1 MFTMNKKRLITAICV
16 SWMVAQASAQV
27 SLETVFSGP
36 FSEPY
41 GVAVDLATND
51 YFVTD
56 SANHRIVKYDSV
68 QDEFGNFAGL
78 PGSAGSANGAGVS
91 ARFFNPQGIATATR
105 GGVRGLV
112 VSDSGNHT
120 IRFISLNGAVTTI
133 GGSAGV
139 SGSEDGAG
147 VDARFNSPTG
157 LAAASDGTIYVADL
171 LNNRIRVIAP
181 DNSVTTL
188 DPVLARPS
196 DVTLDPVNN
205 ILYVADAGSNSI
217 KRIDLNAGTPTAELI
232 AGSASG
238 VSGFRDSLVGT
249 EAAFHNPR
257 GIVYVN
263 SIVGLLVSD
272 TANDAIRRVYE
283 NTDLGSGIYTVERY
297 ADTPWEDLKSPMGLA
312 VDALGNIPVVSLGT
326 DSLVRVLLT
335 EPQPRIA
342 NPVIGFVEF
351 VENDLGQLISVLTP
365 VVNST
370 FNNDVKI
377 LIQGESGTGG
387 AHFNFGAN
395 ANTVADPVPG
405 VSLQAGDTYRN
416 GLTPEQVADISSEII
431 IADEGPDFTIK
442 ALSAQTG
449 RLPSEV
455 VSARFR
461 FQAANPV
468 IIGDNPIDFSVAN
481 STEGVVMYYT
491 TDGSEPNEGSSVY
504 APGLALQFVG
514 VSEVTFRIKA
524 YKDGYFSSQTVQ
536 RVFNIQNLVTTQIGV
551 LADYESGAGSTAVIP
566 VEVTLAPD
574 RRLRSLQFRFEVTP
588 SAGAPDATD
597 QLRLLPINATND
609 FAILNAPSTNAPNSS
624 LYNLGNG
631 VKGLA
636 ISYLGSTGMEIT
648 TSNVVAMVAVPIP
661 PTAALGDTYTLSIL
675 NASGTEDGIQKAL
688 PITPFTSRTI
698 TVANKGYV
706 VGDTAVSRWY
716 NHLVGMNVLGDG
728 DLNNNDVNNAF
739 RASLGFNT
747 PYSFSDIFDAMD
759 AFPKDTATTVGGD
772 GQIRF
777 LDWQTILLRSL
788 RLDSQNWTRTWV
800 GGVRTVAA
808 SGLAGDPNFP
818 AEEVGFSSDANFAA
832 TEDSGPAW
840 NVQASIGGQ
849 VVENAGAGV
858 SVSVPVYVNV
868 KPGASLSGLQFRAS
882 VVGTLG
888 APQLTEEV
896 QFQGASDLPAP
907 ILLQND
913 TTAIPLN
920 QVAGA
925 WAFEQNEFEI
935 PLTGNQ
941 LLGHIQFVTPFGAP
955 KGSAYQVQFA
965 NFDGAPDLDTQYEFE
980 SYSSMVWIGSP
991 ALTPISGLSDDW
1003 KLHFFNSLNNPLS
1016 GDDQD
1021 PDGDGETN
1029 MAEFLQ
1035 GTNPVE
1041 FRLHQP
1047 ELKKSVTDDFSLTLT
1062 WYADS
1067 NHSYV
1072 LEYQSGA
1079 SGEWIEME
1087 TFAGTGSLIDF
1098 EVPAG
1103 LVGQELFRLRVVE
1116 GQD

>member
-1 MFTMNKKRLITAICV
+1 
-16 SWMVAQASAQV
+16 
-27 SLETVFSGP
+27 
-36 FSEPY
+36 
-41 GVAVDLATND
+41 
-51 YFVTD
+51 
-56 SANHRIVKYDSV
+56 
-68 QDEFGNFAGL
+68 
-78 PGSAGSANGAGVS
+78 
-91 ARFFNPQGIATATR
+91 
-105 GGVRGLV
+105 
-112 VSDSGNHT
+112 
-120 IRFISLNGAVTTI
+120 
-133 GGSAGV
+133 
-139 SGSEDGAG
+139 
-147 VDARFNSPTG
+147 
-157 LAAASDGTIYVADL
+157 
-171 LNNRIRVIAP
+171 
-181 DNSVTTL
+181 
-188 DPVLARPS
+188 
-196 DVTLDPVNN
+196 
-205 ILYVADAGSNSI
+205 
-217 KRIDLNAGTPTAELI
+217 
-232 AGSASG
+232 
-238 VSGFRDSLVGT
+238 
-249 EAAFHNPR
+249 
-257 GIVYVN
+257 
-263 SIVGLLVSD
+263 
-272 TANDAIRRVYE
+272 
-283 NTDLGSGIYTVERY
+283 
-297 ADTPWEDLKSPMGLA
+297 MGLA

-335 EPQPRIA
+335 EPQPRIT

-351 VENDLGQLISVLTP
+351 VENDLGQQISVLTP

-405 VSLQAGDTYRN
+405 VSLLASDTYRN
-416 GLTPEQVADISSEII
+416 GLTPEQVADISSEIS

-481 STEGVVMYYT
+481 STEGVSMYYT
-491 TDGSEPNEGSSVY
+491 TDGSEPTEASALY
-504 APGLALQFVG
+504 APGLALEFDG
-514 VSEVTFRIKA
+514 VNTVTFRIKA
-524 YKDGYFSSQTVQ
+524 YKAGYFPSQTVQ

-551 LADYESGAGSTAVIP
+551 LADYQSGAGATAVIP
-566 VEVTLAPD
+566 VEVQLAPE
-574 RRLRSLQFRFEVTP
+574 RRLQSLQFRFEVTP
-588 SAGAPDATD
+588 SAGAPATPD
-597 QLRLLPINATND
+597 QLRLAPINSTND
-609 FAILNAPSTNAPNSS
+609 FIMVNAPSITAPNSS

-636 ISYLGSTGMEIT
+636 ISYLGSTGMDIT
-648 TSNVVAMVAVPIP
+648 SSNVVAMVAVPIP
-661 PTAALGDTYTLSIL
+661 PTAAEGDTYTLSIL
-675 NASGTEDGIQKAL
+675 NVSGTEDGVQKNL
-688 PITPFTSRTI
+688 PIVPFANRTI

-706 VGDTAVSRWY
+706 VGDTATSRWY
-716 NHLVGMNVLGDG
+716 NHVVGMNVLGDG

-739 RASLGFNT
+739 RASLGIST

-772 GQIRF
+772 GQIRY
-777 LDWQTILLRSL
+777 LDWQTILQRSL
-788 RLDSQNWTRTWV
+788 RLDSQNWTRTWA
-800 GGVRTVAA
+800 GGARTVAA
-808 SGLAGDPNFP
+808 TGLAGDPNLP
-818 AEEVGFSSDANFAA
+818 AEEVTTSADANFAA

-840 NVQASIGGQ
+840 SPQASIGGQ

-858 SVSVPVYVNV
+858 TVNVPVYVNV

-882 VVGTLG
+882 VIGVLG
-888 APQLTEEV
+888 ASPLTEAVE
-896 QFQGASDLPAP
+896 FHGSSDLPAP
-907 ILLQND
+907 ILLQDD
-913 TTAIPLN
+913 TTNIPLN

-935 PLTGNQ
+935 PLTGTQ
-941 LLGHIQFVTPFGAP
+941 LLGHIQFITPFGAP
-955 KGSAYQVQFA
+955 KGSAYQVKFA

-1003 KLHFFNSLNNPLS
+1003 KLHFFNSLNHPLS

-1021 PDGDGETN
+1021 PDGDGESN

-1047 ELKKSVTDDFSLTLT
+1047 ELKKSITDDLSLTLT

-1067 NHSYV
+1067 SHSYV

-1087 TFAGTGSLIDF
+1087 TFTGTGSMIDF

-1103 LVGQELFRLRVVE
+1103 LAGQELFRLRVIE